1 MIAASKYSARFTD
14 GKTSRQRTVYLKIFR
29 QGICIYEDQECLK
42 LVARWPFELM
52 KVNHDWNDKIGG
64 SFEHKQNFGSILDC
78 RSKKTFLR
86 IQKSLKRFD
95 QATYIFSTSNKS
107 LLGLLAATI
116 IFIVIGIPLFTKLME
131 TTAIFV
137 PKSLENHIG
146 EQSIEA
152 MSHEFRPCEDQEAK
166 ALLDKLVSELV
177 KYQEDDDLQIN
188 IHLFRTKT
196 ANAFAVPGE
205 HMAILSGFL
214 AEAKSEQEIAGVLAH
229 EMGHIAHRHSIKY
242 LIQQM
247 GTSFLLSISTG
258 DGAGLAQITNS
269 LSGLSYSRDKELEAD
284 RYAKKILEDS
294 GIGTQGVIDFLSR
307 LDGDTPELL
316 KKMNDFTLLSTHPKT
331 QERLELLKI
340 DNPPEVP
347 KSILTKKEFERL
359 KKACQPMKERK
370 DSFPKKQETKKPS
383 PEGEGLKI

>member
-1 MIAASKYSARFTD
+1 M
-14 GKTSRQRTVYLKIFR
+14 
-29 QGICIYEDQECLK
+29 
-42 LVARWPFELM
+42 
-52 KVNHDWNDKIGG
+52 
-64 SFEHKQNFGSILDC
+64 
-78 RSKKTFLR
+78 
-86 IQKSLKRFD
+86 
-95 QATYIFSTSNKS
+95 
-107 LLGLLAATI
+107 
-116 IFIVIGIPLFTKLME
+116 
-131 TTAIFV
+131 
-137 PKSLENHIG
+137 
-146 EQSIEA
+146 
-152 MSHEFRPCEDQEAK
+152 
-166 ALLDKLVSELV
+166 LDKLVSELV

-316 KKMNDFTLLSTHPKT
+316 KKMNDDFTLLSTHPKT